1 MHIQSNSDLDRLL
14 SKKKNQLISILLLI
28 KYAKLPKLITEF
40 LKKYW
45 QSMTVCFDYLGTII
59 RNKPNIE
66 HFNVNLSDR
75 SLTVSNSRLL
85 CQGII
90 HLSLFQSFC
99 KHLMGVLTTSSQFL
113 I

>member
-1 MHIQSNSDLDRLL
+1 
-14 SKKKNQLISILLLI
+14 
-28 KYAKLPKLITEF
+28 
-40 LKKYW
+40 
-45 QSMTVCFDYLGTII
+45 MTVCFDYLGTII

-66 HFNVNLSDR
+66 HFNVNLSDK

-99 KHLMGVLTTSSQFL
+99 KH
-113 I
+113 